1 MNKKQTKNFNRLIL
15 SLRFEDVAISS
26 IIINGST

>member
-1 MNKKQTKNFNRLIL
+1 MNEKQTKNTNRLIL
-15 SLRFEDVAISS
+15 SLHFEVLAISS